1 MSTQSDESLKRSN
14 WITDS
19 TVKRCFDVVASLFG
33 LIALFPILILVAT
46 LVKITSSGPILF
58 RQQRVGRHRKHFE
71 LFKFRTMING
81 TEALGRETSGT
92 NDPRITQIGAWLRKT
107 KLDEIPQ
114 LINVFI
120 GDMSFVGPRPE
131 IPFYAENYGKEDQI
145 VLQLRPGIT
154 DLATLEMADLD
165 SIMQT
170 RGEMTPA
177 EFYLCTVQPR
187 KLKLQREY
195 VLNRSFFGDIL
206 IIIRTLLKIWK

>member
-1 MSTQSDESLKRSN
+1 MSTQSDESFKRSN
-14 WITDS
+14 RIPDAA
-19 TVKRCFDVVASLFG
+19 VKRCFDVVASSFG
-33 LIALFPILILVAT
+33 LVALFPIIIFVAL

-81 TEALGRETSGT
+81 AEALGRETSGT
-92 NDPRITQIGAWLRKT
+92 NDPRITQIGAWLRRT

-114 LINVFI
+114 LFNVLI

-154 DLATLEMADLD
+154 DLATLEMTDLD

-195 VLNRSFFGDIL
+195 VLNRSFFGDIS
-206 IIIRTLLKIWK
+206 IIIRTLLKIWR

>member
-1 MSTQSDESLKRSN
+1 M
-14 WITDS
+14 
-19 TVKRCFDVVASLFG
+19 KRCFDVVASLFG
-33 LIALFPILILVAT
+33 LIALFPIFILVAIV
-46 LVKITSSGPILF
+46 VKVTSCGPILF
-58 RQQRVGRHRKHFE
+58 RQQRVGRHGKHFE
-71 LFKFRTMING
+71 LFKFRTMINDA
-81 TEALGRETSGT
+81 EAFGRETSGT
-92 NDPRITQIGAWLRKT
+92 NDPRITQIGAWLRRT

-114 LINVFI
+114 LINVFK

-131 IPFYAENYGKEDQI
+131 IPFYAENYAKEDQI

-154 DLATLEMADLD
+154 DLATLEMTDLD
-165 SIMQT
+165 SIMQA
-170 RGEMTPA
+170 RGDMTPA

>member
-1 MSTQSDESLKRSN
+1 M
-14 WITDS
+14 
-19 TVKRCFDVVASLFG
+19 KRCFDVVASLFG
-33 LIALFPILILVAT
+33 LIALFPIFILVAIV
-46 LVKITSSGPILF
+46 VKVTSCGPILF
-58 RQQRVGRHRKHFE
+58 RQQRVGRHGKHFE
-71 LFKFRTMING
+71 LLKFRTMING
-81 TEALGRETSGT
+81 AEALGRETSGT
-92 NDPRITQIGAWLRKT
+92 NDPRITQIGAWLRRV
-107 KLDEIPQ
+107 KLDEMPQ

-120 GDMSFVGPRPE
+120 GDMSLVGPRPE

-154 DLATLEMADLD
+154 DLATLEMTDLD
-165 SIMQT
+165 LIMQT

-187 KLKLQREY
+187 KLKLQRKY

>member
-1 MSTQSDESLKRSN
+1 MSTQSDESFKRSN

-19 TVKRCFDVVASLFG
+19 AVKRCFDVVASLFG
-33 LIALFPILILVAT
+33 LIALFPILILVAF

-71 LFKFRTMING
+71 LFKFRTMINDA
-81 TEALGRETSGT
+81 EAFGRETSGT
-92 NDPRITQIGAWLRKT
+92 NDPRITQIGAWLRRT

-154 DLATLEMADLD
+154 DLTTLEMTDLD

>member
-1 MSTQSDESLKRSN
+1 MSTQSDESFKRSN

-19 TVKRCFDVVASLFG
+19 AVKRCFDVVASLFG
-33 LIALFPILILVAT
+33 LIALFPILILVAF

-71 LFKFRTMING
+71 LFKFRTMINDA
-81 TEALGRETSGT
+81 EAFGRETSGT
-92 NDPRITQIGAWLRKT
+92 NDPRITQIGAWLRRT

-154 DLATLEMADLD
+154 DLATLEMTDLD

>member
-1 MSTQSDESLKRSN
+1 MSTQSDESFKRSN
-14 WITDS
+14 RITDS
-19 TVKRCFDVVASLFG
+19 AVKRCFDVVTSLFG
-33 LIALFPILILVAT
+33 LIALFPIFILVAI
-46 LVKITSSGPILF
+46 LVKITSCGPILF

-71 LFKFRTMING
+71 LFKFRTMINDA
-81 TEALGRETSGT
+81 EAFGRETSGT
-92 NDPRITQIGAWLRKT
+92 NDPRITQIGAWLRRT

-131 IPFYAENYGKEDQI
+131 IPFYAEKYGKEDQI

-154 DLATLEMADLD
+154 DLATLEMTDLD

-177 EFYLCTVQPR
+177 EFYLCRVQPR

>member
-19 TVKRCFDVVASLFG
+19 VVKRCFDVVASLFG
-33 LIALFPILILVAT
+33 LIALFPILILVAI
-46 LVKITSSGPILF
+46 LVKFTSSGPILF

-81 TEALGRETSGT
+81 AEALGRETSGT
-92 NDPRITQIGAWLRKT
+92 NDPRITQIGAWLRRV

-120 GDMSFVGPRPE
+120 GDMSLVGPRPE

-154 DLATLEMADLD
+154 DLATLEMTDLD
-165 SIMQT
+165 SIMLT

-187 KLKLQREY
+187 KLKLQRKY

>member
-1 MSTQSDESLKRSN
+1 MSTQSGEYLKGNKRVRNSAA
-14 WITDS
+14 
-19 TVKRCFDVVASLFG
+19 KRCFDVFASIFG
-33 LIALFPILILVAT
+33 LITLFPIIILVAIV
-46 LVKITSSGPILF
+46 VKISSSGPILF

-81 TEALGRETSGT
+81 AEALGRETSGT
-92 NDPRITQIGAWLRKT
+92 NDPRITQIGVWLRRT

-114 LINVFI
+114 LINVFM

-131 IPFYAENYGKEDQI
+131 IPFYAENYKKEDQI
-145 VLQLRPGIT
+145 VLELRPGIT
-154 DLATLEMADLD
+154 DLATLEMTDLD

-170 RGEMTPA
+170 RGEMSPA
-177 EFYLCTVQPR
+177 DFYLCTVQPR

>member
-1 MSTQSDESLKRSN
+1 MSTQSDESFKRSN
-14 WITDS
+14 RIPDAA
-19 TVKRCFDVVASLFG
+19 VKRCFDVVASLFG
-33 LIALFPILILVAT
+33 LVALFPIIIFVALV
-46 LVKITSSGPILF
+46 VKITSSGPILF

-81 TEALGRETSGT
+81 AEALGRETSGT
-92 NDPRITQIGAWLRKT
+92 NDPRITQIGAWLRRT
-107 KLDEIPQ
+107 KLDE
-114 LINVFI
+114 
-120 GDMSFVGPRPE
+120 
-131 IPFYAENYGKEDQI
+131 
-145 VLQLRPGIT
+145 QLRPGIT
-154 DLATLEMADLD
+154 DLATLEMTDLD

-195 VLNRSFFGDIL
+195 VLNRSFFGDIS